1 MICRPEWGRFIDALN
16 LLEPPGLISIN
27 SQLATRNDSE
37 VNLLPWPLLSL
48 DPAGFALLVGQGLQI
63 DIIAQSQSIL
73 GMPQRPQT

>member
-1 MICRPEWGRFIDALN
+1 M
-16 LLEPPGLISIN
+16 ISIN